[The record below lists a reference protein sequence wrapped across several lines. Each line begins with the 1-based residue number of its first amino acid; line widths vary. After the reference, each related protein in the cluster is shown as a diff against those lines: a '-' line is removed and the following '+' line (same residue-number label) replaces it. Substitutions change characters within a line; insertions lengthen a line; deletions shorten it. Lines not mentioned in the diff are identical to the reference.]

1 MKTEVEQTA
10 KFNKYDLIVL
20 FLLLVVIILWTI
32 QGKNEFYP
40 AFFYLHNLKQTIIFQ
55 LLILIFLQ

>member
-32 QGKNEFYP
+32 QG
-40 AFFYLHNLKQTIIFQ
+40 
-55 LLILIFLQ
+55 